1 MKNSREILSENLQR
15 LMKSKGVDQRML
27 ANYLG
32 VSEMSV
38 SNWATGSKYPR
49 INNIQMIAD
58 YFGVMK
64 SDLIEDKSKSDE
76 SLYLSNS
83 QYTYYPTSIS
93 AGLPLT
99 VDGTDATTISI
110 SDEVMGKYKND
121 KTVFFARINGDSMNN
136 IMDDGTLIAIK
147 PTPIETLQNGDI
159 VVFSNEHEYS
169 VKHIYKTPQAI
180 IFKPNSTNDCHH
192 EQHFSYDDEIVI
204 HGKVI
209 TYIINLD

>member
-1 MKNSREILSENLQR
+1 MEREISSFVGSRIRDIRKKRKLTQKELGEMIGVKHNTISSYEKGTNEPEQNILFKLADSLNVSINDFFPYSEKLE
-15 LMKSKGVDQRML
+15 
-27 ANYLG
+27 
-32 VSEMSV
+32 VSQ
-38 SNWATGSKYPR
+38 SNEYP
-49 INNIQMIAD
+49 
-58 YFGVMK
+58 
-64 SDLIEDKSKSDE
+64 
-76 SLYLSNS
+76 
-83 QYTYYPTSIS
+83 YYPTSIS

-121 KTVFFARINGDSMNN
+121 KSVFFARINGDSMNN

-159 VVFSNEHEYS
+159 VVFSTEHEYS

-192 EQHFSYDDEIVI
+192 EQHFSYDDEITI

>member
-76 SLYLSNS
+76 ALYLSNS
-83 QYTYYPTSIS
+83 QYPYYPTSIS

-121 KTVFFARINGDSMNN
+121 KSVFFARINGDSMDKLMQDN
-136 IMDDGTLIAIK
+136 TLIAIK
-147 PTPIETLQNGDI
+147 PMPLTSLNNGDI
-159 VVFSNEHEYS
+159 VVFSTDHEYS
-169 VKHIYKTPQAI
+169 VKHYYRYGDALV
-180 IFKPNSTNDCHH
+180 FKPNSHDIRHKEQEYSINDN
-192 EQHFSYDDEIVI
+192 ITI